1 MQMWTKYLFTFP
13 LQPVHVMDQI
23 SNKELKEN
31 LYLPYLC
38 FHVKGFFFF
47 FFFEGALF
55 TFSELFSKSFSHCF
69 CPILKQITVLYE
81 FFLMYILKQMIKYF

>member
-47 FFFEGALF
+47 FFFLRGLF
-55 TFSELFSKSFSHCF
+55 LLSVNFFPNPF
-69 CPILKQITVLYE
+69 PTVSVQ
-81 FFLMYILKQMIKYF
+81 F

>member
-23 SNKELKEN
+23 SNEELKEN

-38 FHVKGFFFF
+38 FHVKGF
-47 FFFEGALF
+47 
-55 TFSELFSKSFSHCF
+55 C
-69 CPILKQITVLYE
+69 
-81 FFLMYILKQMIKYF
+81 FFLRGLFILSVNFFPNPFPTVSVRF

>member
-1 MQMWTKYLFTFP
+1 MQMWTKYLFSF
-13 LQPVHVMDQI
+13 LFQPVHVMDQI

-38 FHVKGFFFF
+38 FHVKGFFFCLF
-47 FFFEGALF
+47 VFEGAHF

-69 CPILKQITVLYE
+69 CLVLKQITVLYE
-81 FFLMYILKQMIKYF
+81 FF